1 MTVSTT
7 EFSVQTPVAPAHLPS
22 TGPHLDYSIFTS
34 VSSVKSCKC
43 HSADWSELVAQVR
56 DAKTYSSKKQQPLIK
71 LATFGDRR
79 NEKGSI
85 RHDGNVEQVYGLEAD
100 YDAGVVTTAEAAL
113 RLRQA
118 DICAVVYTS
127 ASHTANA
134 PRWRV
139 LAPLSAP
146 VRPTERHRYISL
158 LNGALGGI
166 LAPES
171 WVLSQTYYQGRV
183 EGVEYEVH
191 IVDGEPID
199 IVELSGDLT
208 EMPPAARMKAAAV
221 PAKAR
226 SAADIEDPVV
236 EYLNQHDM
244 ILAMADDG
252 LLHVRCPWEHEHTTA
267 SPASSTAYL
276 PAGVGGQKYGGFKCL
291 HSHCSGRNV
300 GDFLQAIGYVAAQ
313 FELIETPPGEE
324 ELAVLPAMQR
334 NAQGRILATRN
345 NLHRILTGDGHWAA
359 ARIGF
364 DSLRERV
371 MIAPP
376 GTAQWRPL
384 LDEHYTAIAKRLETG
399 PTGFVHIPSELMREM
414 VRFVAHENSFDSAK
428 GWLESLRWDG
438 VARVEKFLSA
448 YLGVADSPYARA
460 VSRYLWTALAGRAL
474 EPGVKADMVPVLV
487 GPQGTG
493 KSSIVRC
500 IAPTADTFLELDL
513 SQSEDEQARLMR
525 GKLVIEF
532 GELRGLRRRE
542 QDALKAFIA
551 RQVDVWRPKFQEMDR
566 AYPRRSVFVGTTNTQ
581 EFLEDETGH
590 RRWLPVDVPHRDQA
604 AVTAAIR
611 ALEHDRDQ
619 LWAEG
624 AALFTACGVER
635 AMAETLARE
644 ETPKYEAIDPWT
656 SAIGQ
661 WLEDRCIG
669 EEGADGPPNRD
680 RPFTS
685 ADVIVGALGMP
696 LSGVHDANRKRV
708 TRALKGL
715 GFEAERRMVNGA
727 RTVVFV
733 QKAAR
738 SA

>member
-1 MTVSTT
+1 MILANSEICTDL
-7 EFSVQTPVAPAHLPS
+7 PVASAKQPGVPITYSTFPS
-22 TGPHLDYSIFTS
+22 T
-34 VSSVKSCKC
+34 SSLKKCKQHTC
-43 HSADWSELVAQVR
+43 TWEELVEQVR
-56 DAKTYSSKKQQPLIK
+56 GAKVYPNKEAQPLIK
-71 LATFGDRR
+71 LATYGNRP
-79 NEKGSI
+79 NAKGSLRI
-85 RHDGNVEQVYGLEAD
+85 DSNVEQVFGLEGD
-100 YDAGVVTTAEAAL
+100 YDAGLVTPEEAAQ

-118 DICAVVYTS
+118 GIRAVVYTS
-127 ASHTANA
+127 ASHTPGS

-139 LAPLSAP
+139 LAPLSDP
-146 VRPTERHRYISL
+146 VRPTERYRYISL

-171 WVLSQTYYQGRV
+171 WVLSQTYYLGRV

-191 IVDGEPID
+191 IVDGEDID

-208 EMPPAARMKAAAV
+208 EMPPAARMKAAV
-221 PAKAR
+221 QPAKAR
-226 SAADIEDPVV
+226 SAADIGDPVV
-236 EYLNQHDM
+236 EYLHEHDM
-244 ILAMADDG
+244 VRAMADDG
-252 LLHVRCPWEHEHTTA
+252 LLHVRCPWEHEHTTDS
-267 SPASSTAYL
+267 SPSSTAYL
-276 PAGVGGQKYGGFKCL
+276 PAGVGGQKHGGFKCL

-313 FELIETPPGEE
+313 FEVIETPPGETE
-324 ELAVLPAMQR
+324 QTVLPAMQR
-334 NAQGRILATRN
+334 NSQGRILASRN
-345 NLHRILTGDGHWAA
+345 NLHRILAGEGHWAA

-376 GTAQWRPL
+376 GTAEWRPL

-399 PTGFVHIPSELMREM
+399 PTGFVHIPAELMREM
-414 VRFVAHENSFDSAK
+414 VRFVAHENAFDSAK
-428 GWLESLRWDG
+428 GWLGGLRWDG
-438 VARVEKFLSA
+438 VPRVDRFLSD
-448 YLGVADSPYARA
+448 YLGVAESPYSRA

-500 IAPTADTFLELDL
+500 IAPTAETFLELDL

-590 RRWLPVDVPHRDQA
+590 RRWLPVDVPHREQA
-604 AVTAAIR
+604 TVSAAIR
-611 ALEHDRDQ
+611 ALERDRDQ

-624 AALFTACGVER
+624 AALFLAGGVEW
-635 AMAETLARE
+635 AEAETLARE

-656 SAIGQ
+656 GAIGR
-661 WLEDRCIG
+661 WLEERCMG
-669 EEGADGPPNRD
+669 EEGDEGPPNRD

-715 GFEAERRMVNGA
+715 GFEAERRMTNGV

-733 QKAAR
+733 QRTAR
-738 SA
+738 SS